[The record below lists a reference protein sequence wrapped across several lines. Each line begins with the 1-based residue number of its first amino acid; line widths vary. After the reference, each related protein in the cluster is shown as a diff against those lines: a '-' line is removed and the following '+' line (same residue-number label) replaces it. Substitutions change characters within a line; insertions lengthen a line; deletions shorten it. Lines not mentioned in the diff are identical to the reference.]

1 MKIIKQKQVTE
12 EVKEWSIEFMRSVET
27 EGYES
32 MVSKLNELT
41 PELMVSVLDYLQ
53 RVTDYCVEN
62 SMNDQLEGINT
73 YKDLINFDEFT
84 NRRDMRNI
92 DRKLMRGSKESKK
105 SGINFKLNRQGVY
118 SHRRE
123 RRKRERELLK
133 VG

>member
-1 MKIIKQKQVTE
+1 MEKRSERVTE
-12 EVKEWSIEFMRSVET
+12 EVKKWSIDFMRSVET

-32 MVSKLNELT
+32 MVRKLNELT
-41 PELMVSVLDYLQ
+41 PELRDGVLDYLQ

-84 NRRDMRNI
+84 NRRDIRKV

>member
-1 MKIIKQKQVTE
+1 MEQVTE
-12 EVKEWSIEFMRSVET
+12 EVKEWSIDFMKSVET

-32 MVSKLNELT
+32 MVSKLNELS
-41 PELMVSVLDYLQ
+41 PELRDGVLDYLQ
-53 RVTDYCVEN
+53 SVTDYCVEN

-84 NRRDMRNI
+84 NRRDMRKI

>member
-1 MKIIKQKQVTE
+1 MEQVTE
-12 EVKEWSIEFMRSVET
+12 EVKEWSIDFMKSVET
-27 EGYES
+27 GGYES
-32 MVSKLNELT
+32 MVRKLNELT
-41 PELMVSVLDYLQ
+41 PELRDGVLDYLQ

-84 NRRDMRNI
+84 NRRDMRKI

-123 RRKRERELLK
+123 RRKRERELLRQKK
-133 VG
+133 VS